1 MKKWHK
7 NLMPFKSFSVNSFV
21 FATGCN
27 KNTKLNLDCRENNKS
42 PVLIFPVCVL
52 GRIRLG
58 HLTDDIVTTG

>member
-1 MKKWHK
+1 MA
-7 NLMPFKSFSVNSFV
+7 FKSFSVNSFV

-27 KNTKLNLDCRENNKS
+27 KNRKLFTKLNLDCTENIKS
-42 PVLIFPVCVL
+42 PVLIFPVCLL